1 MHYQLQPCRGLTMI
15 RYSLRCINDHRFE
28 SWFRSAGAFDSLRS
42 GGHLSCPEC
51 GAGEVDK
58 ALMAPRVHST
68 RGEPTQAK
76 AQPEQPEA
84 PLVPV
89 PAQVEGGKLAAPAS
103 EREAAIAEIR
113 RRVEAHSEYVG
124 LGFAAESRRIH
135 SGEADA
141 RPIYG
146 EARPD
151 EARALI
157 EEGLPIVPLPFLPS
171 RRSN

>member
-1 MHYQLQPCRGLTMI
+1 MI

-28 SWFRSAGAFDSLRS
+28 SWFRSAGAFDSLRAA
-42 GGHLSCPEC
+42 GHLSCPEC
-51 GAGEVDK
+51 GAGEVEK
-58 ALMAPRVHST
+58 ALMAPRVQS
-68 RGEPTQAK
+68 RRAEQAQEQ
-76 AQPEQPEA
+76 AQPEQPETPPA
-84 PLVPV
+84 PV
-89 PAQVEGGKLAAPAS
+89 PAKAEGGRLAAPTS
-103 EREAAIAEIR
+103 EREAAIAEIW
-113 RRVEAHSEYVG
+113 RRVETNSEYVG

>member
-1 MHYQLQPCRGLTMI
+1 MI
-15 RYSLRCINDHRFE
+15 RYSLRCINEHRFE

-42 GGHLSCPEC
+42 AGHLTCPEC
-51 GAGEVDK
+51 GASDVEK
-58 ALMAPRVHST
+58 ALMAPRLHAA
-68 RGEPTQAK
+68 REPQA
-76 AQPEQPEA
+76 
-84 PLVPV
+84 PV
-89 PAQVEGGKLAAPAS
+89 PAPSERAETPAAGPPALAQGGRLAAPAS
-103 EREAAIAEIR
+103 EREAAIAELR
-113 RRVEAHSEYVG
+113 RRIEAHSEYVG

-157 EEGLPIVPLPFLPS
+157 EEGVPVVPLPFLPS
-171 RRSN
+171 RKSN